1 MTYGQLLEQLSK
13 LTSQQLN
20 QSVTVYLKDTYG
32 SDEYLP
38 VNHVSV
44 HVDYG
49 SLYSTREVSDAVG
62 SNGKPTSNVSR

>member
-20 QSVTVYLKDTYG
+20 QSVTVYLKDSYG

-38 VNHVSV
+38 VNHISVS
-44 HVDYG
+44 VDYG
-49 SLYSTREVSDAVG
+49 SYNDDLDSFDLIVLDTGGE
-62 SNGKPTSNVSR
+62 